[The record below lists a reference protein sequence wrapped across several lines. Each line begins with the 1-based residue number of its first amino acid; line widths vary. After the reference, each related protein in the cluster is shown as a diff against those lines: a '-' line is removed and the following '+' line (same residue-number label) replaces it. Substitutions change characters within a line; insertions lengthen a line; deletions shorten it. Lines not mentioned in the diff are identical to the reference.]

1 MRNLFS
7 LFLLL
12 ILTIARA
19 QPSSQSALLPM
30 PNSFQVLKGTPYQ
43 LPATATLYADND
55 ALRFSAEAICQILK
69 EQMQLNCT
77 LVQSPDKADI
87 RLVTDSSLQG
97 NEHYTLRADKKGIV
111 LSGSS
116 SAAIYRAVATFHQ
129 LLIGDVCATRQ
140 QQISPIFI
148 DDSPRF
154 SYRALMID
162 PARNFLPVEDVK
174 FFIDQMA
181 RYKYNV
187 LQLHLTDDQG
197 WRIEIKKHPRLTP
210 KDYYTQEQIKE
221 LIDYAA
227 LRHIEIVPELDIPG
241 HTVALLAAYPQVG
254 CSSSDSIAKDVN
266 KTTNLMLC
274 AANDESYTI
283 YKDIITEIATLFPS
297 RYIHLGG
304 DEAAIEANWAQCDH
318 CRELMKR
325 SGYTKPSQLM
335 IPFFDRMLQYVREN
349 KKEAILWCELNNIRQ
364 PADDYL
370 FPYPK
375 DVTLVTWRMGLTP
388 TCLDLTQQHHHPI
401 IMAPGEYAY
410 LDYPQLKGDLPE
422 FNNWGMPVTTLEKCY
437 QFDPGYGRDASAQT
451 HILGVMG
458 TMWGEAIKDIN
469 RLCYMTYPRGLA
481 MAEAGWTEMSHRN
494 WQSFKERMYPNL
506 LYMMQQ
512 GVSFRVPFEIVK
524 RDKSAK

>member
-7 LFLLL
+7 LFLLFL
-12 ILTIARA
+12 LTVVRA
-19 QPSSQSALLPM
+19 QPSTQSALLPM
-30 PNSFQVLKGTPYQ
+30 PNSIQTLKGMPCQ
-43 LPATATLYADND
+43 LPASTTLYADSD
-55 ALRFSAEAICQILK
+55 ALRFSAETICHILR
-69 EQMQLNCT
+69 EQMQLSCS
-77 LVQSPDKADI
+77 LVNSPEKANI
-87 RLVTDSSLQG
+87 RLLINPAIRG
-97 NEHYTLRADKKGIV
+97 EEHYTLRIEKKGITI
-111 LSGSS
+111 SGSS
-116 SAAIYRAVATFHQ
+116 AAAIYRGVMTFHQ
-129 LLIGDVCATRQ
+129 LLLGDACATRQ
-140 QQISPIFI
+140 RQLSPVFI

-154 SYRALMID
+154 PHRALMID

-181 RYKYNV
+181 RYKYNI

-197 WRIEIKKHPRLTP
+197 WRIEIKKHPNLTP
-210 KDYYTQEQIKE
+210 KDHFTQEQIKD
-221 LIDYAA
+221 LIEYAA

-254 CSSSDSIAKDVN
+254 CSSSDTIAKDVD

-274 AANDESYTI
+274 AANEQAYLI
-283 YKDIITEIATLFPS
+283 YKDVIGEIASLFPS

-304 DEAAIEANWAQCDH
+304 DEAAIEANWTQCEH
-318 CRELMKR
+318 CRNLMKKM
-325 SGYTKPSQLM
+325 GYTQASQLM
-335 IPFFDRMLQYVREN
+335 IPFFDRMLGYVREN
-349 KKEAILWCELNNIRQ
+349 KKEAILWCELDNIRQ
-364 PADDYL
+364 PASKYL

-388 TCLDLTQQHHHPI
+388 TCLDLTQQNGHPI

-437 QFDPGYGRDASAQT
+437 QLDPGYGRDASAQA

-458 TMWGEAIKDIN
+458 TMWGEAIKDMN

-481 MAEAGWTEMSHRN
+481 LAEAGWTQMAHRD
-494 WQSFKERMYPNL
+494 WESFKERMYPNL
-506 LYMMQQ
+506 LYLMKQ
-512 GVSFRVPFEIVK
+512 GVPLRVPFEIVERNK
-524 RDKSAK
+524 N